1 MRFILTY
8 YDIRLWM
15 HNYLDLDMQ
24 LEAYDADSGEF
35 TIISPTI
42 GVRKLLPESH
52 KQYRQ
57 LFHIEGNDSA
67 CITINISGPYE
78 RDEVF
83 CNTFAKYVNYCLQD
97 VVIENIS
104 HGRIKIHLDRIEL
117 TSEIKL
123 QSIVCGENG
132 IEIEFADNP
141 NLYEH
146 LRMIQM
152 LLQSGYTNV
161 HVIPSD
167 MPYQGFWF
175 ADDTMNYTL
184 ITANHPA
191 DMRLCASVHVME
203 WIGLQDKINKYSF
216 QALYP
221 STQINY
227 QYRDVKVKT
236 PLLIA
241 EPEINS
247 KTIVRNCNRIKE
259 EVTNVIKT
267 MIDLLGDEYN
277 SYRKL

>member
-8 YDIRLWM
+8 HDIGLWM

-123 QSIVCGENG
+123 QSIICGENG

-175 ADDTMNYTL
+175 ADDTLNYTL

-203 WIGLQDKINKYSF
+203 WIGLQDKINMYSF
-216 QALYP
+216 RALYP

-227 QYRDVKVKT
+227 QYKDVKVKT